1 MTCKCVSQKIDSY
14 LDGELCGTEMIAI
27 RSHLHKCHA
36 CAEEAES
43 LRSLKSALSML
54 PCCEPPEDLE
64 CRLVMAVKKSSR
76 PVLPSGRRGLVWGSA
91 LFGAAA
97 VGFVFV
103 WLSTLRSTEP
113 LTSPSVTAAEH
124 SPSMDVARD
133 QAVFAGADPLSGQ
146 SMVVPASYGGAANG
160 R

>member
-27 RSHLHKCHA
+27 RSHLHKCDA

-43 LRSLKSALSML
+43 LRSLKSGLSML

-64 CRLVMAVKKSSR
+64 GRLVLAVKESSR
-76 PVLPSGRRGLVWGSA
+76 PVFRSGRRGFVWGSA

-103 WLSTLRSTEP
+103 
-113 LTSPSVTAAEH
+113 
-124 SPSMDVARD
+124 
-133 QAVFAGADPLSGQ
+133 
-146 SMVVPASYGGAANG
+146 
-160 R
+160 